1 MSDTLKH
8 IEVNCCN
15 YIVIK
20 QLANVISFVFL
31 RYEAFGKFQSTKEAR
46 AALICTFS
54 NLFFINFFFIS

>member
-20 QLANVISFVFL
+20 QLANVISFAFL
-31 RYEAFGKFQSTKEAR
+31 RYEAFGKFQKHEGG
-46 AALICTFS
+46 
-54 NLFFINFFFIS
+54 